1 MERSGWDRQVPGRDT
16 GERGRITF
24 QFGQTLKASRR
35 RSLVQEVFG
44 QYMKDN
50 YFTKANLDQSSFSLN
65 MAACQLVLDI
75 CS

>member
-1 MERSGWDRQVPGRDT
+1 
-16 GERGRITF
+16 
-24 QFGQTLKASRR
+24 
-35 RSLVQEVFG
+35 
-44 QYMKDN
+44 MKDN

>member
-1 MERSGWDRQVPGRDT
+1 M
-16 GERGRITF
+16 
-24 QFGQTLKASRR
+24 GQTSSWERYWREKQDNISVWTDSQSFKKE
-35 RSLVQEVFG
+35 SLVQEVFG